1 MRPTTLVTSH
11 RLSRRKFIRNAG
23 GAVAAFTIV
32 PRYVLGGAERLPPSE
47 KINVAFIGVGSQG
60 LRVMLN
66 FLGQPDVQGVAVC
79 DPNKAS
85 GDHPQ
90 SSRNEFCNAVRR
102 LLGTESGWE
111 WLSPNEPIQLTHSR
125 TATGGM
131 AGREPCQKIVNGYY
145 GAQKRS
151 GEYRGC
157 NAYVDFRELLEK
169 EKDLDA
175 VVVCTTDHWHAL
187 VSVTAMRKRKHVFCQ
202 KPMTRT
208 VYEAR
213 RMAEVARETGV
224 ATQVAVGIQ
233 ASESTRLLCEWVWD
247 GAIGPVREVIN
258 WSSRPFWWQGLDR
271 PKEIQPVPEGLDWDL
286 WLGPA
291 PQRPFHH
298 IYLPFVWRG
307 WYDFGG
313 GALGDM
319 GCYSFDT
326 IFRVLKL
333 EAPTSVEASS
343 SERYAETFPQA
354 SMIHFDFPAR
364 GDMPPVKLTWYD
376 GGLKPPRPEQLP
388 ADEQLREEGLMFIGD
403 RGTILCG
410 FNGRDPRIVPAAK
423 MSEYKQP
430 PKTLARSPGNDRE
443 WLDACKGSKTTPGAN
458 FQFSSVVTES
468 LLLGNVAV
476 RTGQRLV
483 WNRPNLK
490 VTDPAA
496 AQQYI
501 RPEYRGDWTL

>member
-1 MRPTTLVTSH
+1 MKNTTGLKAH
-11 RLSRRKFIRNAG
+11 PISRRKFIARASTAAT
-23 GAVAAFTIV
+23 AVMIV
-32 PRYVLGGAERLPPSE
+32 PRHVLGGGGQVPPSE

-90 SSRNEFCNAVRR
+90 SSRNEFCNAMRR
-102 LLGTESGWE
+102 LMGAESGWE
-111 WLSPNEPIQLTHSR
+111 WLSPNTPIQLTHSR
-125 TATGGM
+125 KATGGM
-131 AGREPCQKIVNGYY
+131 AGREPCQKIINGYY
-145 GAQKRS
+145 AKNKRS

-157 NAYVDFRELLEK
+157 NTYVDFRELLEK

-187 VSVTAMRKRKHVFCQ
+187 VSVAAMRKGKHVFCQ

-213 RMAEVARETGV
+213 RMAEVARETKV

-233 ASESTRLLCEWVWD
+233 ASESTRQLCEWVWD
-247 GAIGPVREVIN
+247 GAIGPVREVVN

-271 PKEIQPVPEGLDWDL
+271 PKETQSVPEGLDWDL

-291 PQRPFHH
+291 PERPFHH

-333 EAPTSVEASS
+333 EVPTSVEASS
-343 SERYAETFPQA
+343 SERHVETFPQA
-354 SMIHFDFPAR
+354 SIIHFNFPAR

-376 GGLKPPRPEQLP
+376 GGLKPPRPEHLA
-388 ADEQLREEGLMFIGD
+388 ADEQLKDEGLMFIGD

-410 FNGRDPRIVPAAK
+410 FNGRDPKIIPEARMK
-423 MSEYKQP
+423 EYKQP
-430 PKTLARSPGNDRE
+430 PKTLPRSAGNDRE
-443 WLDACKGSKTTPGAN
+443 WLDACKGSKTIPGAN
-458 FQFSSVVTES
+458 FEFSSVVTES

-476 RTGQRLV
+476 RTGQRLT
-483 WNRPNLK
+483 WDRANLK
-490 VTDPAA
+490 VANVAA

-501 RPEYRGDWTL
+501 RPDYRGEWKL